1 MRVGGAIVLHEL
13 QERGRDRWV
22 LVVSGL
28 FALLSV
34 GIAAYGRSIDDV
46 GAVVTGPSL
55 VTLATFLVPL
65 VALVLGHDAIVGER
79 AGHTLGLLFS
89 LPVRRSTVLVSK
101 YLGRLVALVL
111 AVVLGLGLASLFMGP
126 GQRQV
131 LLALAPWTI
140 LLGASFL
147 SMGIWLSTVAR
158 RVSSAA
164 SYSVVLWFFLVFFYD
179 LALLGILVVTDGAI
193 SQDVIAWVVTVNPAG
208 LYRTALMYQLLGD
221 ATMTELGLSV
231 VLPGAASRAGIWA
244 AWIVLPL
251 VLGAVHLERSKGV
264 GK

>member
-1 MRVGGAIVLHEL
+1 MGVGGLRAVCIARCGD
-13 QERGRDRWV
+13 RGVRT
-22 LVVSGL
+22 L
-28 FALLSV
+28 
-34 GIAAYGRSIDDV
+34 
-46 GAVVTGPSL
+46 TGPSL

-89 LPVRRSTVLVSK
+89 LPVRRSTVLVAK

-111 AVVLGLGLASLFMGP
+111 AVLLGLGLASFFMGP

-131 LLALAPWTI
+131 LWALVPWTI

-147 SMGIWLSTVAR
+147 SMGVWLSTVAR

-179 LALLGILVVTDGAI
+179 LALLAVLVATDGAI
-193 SQDVIAWVVTVNPAG
+193 SQNTIAWAVSLNPAG
-208 LYRTALMYQLLGD
+208 LYRTTLMSQLLGD
-221 ATMTELGLSV
+221 ATMTELGLSI
-231 VLPGAASRAGIWA
+231 VLPGAASRALIWA
-244 AWIVLPL
+244 GWIALPL
-251 VLGAVHLERSKGV
+251 GLGAVHLERSKGV
-264 GK
+264 SG